1 MSLGMFVVLTTL
13 GSAVWNTLL
22 VLGGYLLGRQ
32 WRTVGRYSDW
42 LNWAVVVLLVLGSQ
56 SSSGTAVT
64 GSQPPAGYRHRA
76 RPGADATRS
85 AHQHF
90 SWDIEDRAPR

>member
-42 LNWAVVVLLVLGSQ
+42 LNWAVVVLLVLGVAKFVWDRRDRIATSR
-56 SSSGTAVT
+56 GLPA
-64 GSQPPAGYRHRA
+64 PRPAG
-76 RPGADATRS
+76 G
-85 AHQHF
+85 
-90 SWDIEDRAPR
+90 